1 MSGDRLR
8 DFGITSPQ
16 QWFCPICGKVIIKA
30 ERFCEE
36 CKSEAREMVG
46 KAIDD
51 FQGRLGAFPYETAG
65 LVAMVAKEIED
76 AEREKAIRQFE
87 KIRKEK
93 SNV

>member
-36 CKSEAREMVG
+36 CKSEANELVVTAIKDFRERFT
-46 KAIDD
+46 AY
-51 FQGRLGAFPYETAG
+51 PYETAG

-76 AEREKAIRQFE
+76 VEREKAIKRFE